1 MKRALL
7 VAGGTVAG
15 VAAVLSYTPPE
26 LTAAA
31 SSGGLAPLG
40 ASNTSPN
47 QSATT
52 DQGSASA
59 GTTSSPTQAT
69 TQAPT
74 QATTQTPTQT
84 PTKAATSAKKQTQK
98 PAQTSTPA
106 QTETPAPAQTST
118 QTPTQTPTQAPAP
131 TATKKSS
138 SGTKTV
144 TGKAYNAG
152 GFGSV
157 QVKITITDGVVTAA
171 EALQYPNQDRRSSWI
186 SQQAIPWLVEQTLAA
201 KNSANLDG
209 VGGATFTTYAWISS
223 LKSALQ
229 QAGI

>member
-59 GTTSSPTQAT
+59 GTTSSPTQAPANSST
-69 TQAPT
+69 QSPTQAPT
-74 QATTQTPTQT
+74 KSS
-84 PTKAATSAKKQTQK
+84 TKAATPAQK
-98 PAQTSTPA
+98 PAQTSTPT
-106 QTETPAPAQTST
+106 QTETPAPA

-131 TATKKSS
+131 TATKKST

-152 GFGSV
+152 GFGNV
-157 QVKITITDGVVTAA
+157 QVKITLTDGVVTAA

>member
-31 SSGGLAPLG
+31 SSGGLAPT
-40 ASNTSPN
+40 NTSPN

-59 GTTSSPTQAT
+59 GTTSSPTQAPANSST
-69 TQAPT
+69 QSPTQAPT
-74 QATTQTPTQT
+74 KSS
-84 PTKAATSAKKQTQK
+84 TKAATPAQK

-106 QTETPAPAQTST
+106 QSEATAPAQTST

-131 TATKKSS
+131 TATKKST

-152 GFGSV
+152 GFGNV
-157 QVKITITDGVVTAA
+157 QVKITLTDGVVTAA

>member
-31 SSGGLAPLG
+31 SSGGLAPT
-40 ASNTSPN
+40 NTSPN
-47 QSATT
+47 QSTTT

-59 GTTSSPTQAT
+59 GTTSSPTQAPSNSST
-69 TQAPT
+69 QSPTQAPT
-74 QATTQTPTQT
+74 KSS
-84 PTKAATSAKKQTQK
+84 TKAATPAQK
-98 PAQTSTPA
+98 PAQTSTPT

-118 QTPTQTPTQAPAP
+118 QTPTQAPAP
-131 TATKKSS
+131 TATKKST

-152 GFGSV
+152 GFGNV
-157 QVKITITDGVVTAA
+157 QVKITLTDGVVTAA

>member
-40 ASNTSPN
+40 ATDSSPN

-59 GTTSSPTQAT
+59 GTTSSPTQAPANSSEP
-69 TQAPT
+69 APT
-74 QATTQTPTQT
+74 QAPTQT
-84 PTKAATSAKKQTQK
+84 PTKAAAPAQK
-98 PAQTSTPA
+98 PAQTSTPT
-106 QTETPAPAQTST
+106 QTETPAPAQTPT
-118 QTPTQTPTQAPAP
+118 QTPTQTPAP

>member
-118 QTPTQTPTQAPAP
+118 QTPTQTPTP

>member
-31 SSGGLAPLG
+31 SSGGLAPT
-40 ASNTSPN
+40 NTSPN

-59 GTTSSPTQAT
+59 GTTSSPTQAPSNSS
-69 TQAPT
+69 TQ
-74 QATTQTPTQT
+74 
-84 PTKAATSAKKQTQK
+84 S
-98 PAQTSTPA
+98 
-106 QTETPAPAQTST
+106 PAQTST
-118 QTPTQTPTQAPAP
+118 QTATQTPTQAPAP

-157 QVKITITDGVVTAA
+157 QVKITLTDGVVTAA

>member
-31 SSGGLAPLG
+31 SSGGLAPT
-40 ASNTSPN
+40 NTSPN

-59 GTTSSPTQAT
+59 GTTSSPTQAPSNSNT
-69 TQAPT
+69 QSPTQAPT
-74 QATTQTPTQT
+74 KSS
-84 PTKAATSAKKQTQK
+84 TKAATPAQK

-106 QTETPAPAQTST
+106 QSEATAPAQTST

-131 TATKKSS
+131 TATKKST

-152 GFGSV
+152 GFGNV
-157 QVKITITDGVVTAA
+157 QVKITLTDGVVTAA